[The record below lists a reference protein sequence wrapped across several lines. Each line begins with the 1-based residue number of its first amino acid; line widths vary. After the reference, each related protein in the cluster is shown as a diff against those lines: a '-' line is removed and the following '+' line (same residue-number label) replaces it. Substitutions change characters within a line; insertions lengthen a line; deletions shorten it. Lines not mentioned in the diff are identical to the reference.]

1 MNNALSPPS
10 LQDPSR
16 RKLLKY
22 SLLGLG
28 TAALASPL
36 SQAFAGSPAH
46 KLQAG
51 LQLYT
56 VRDLMG
62 QSVADTL
69 KLVAG
74 IGYKEVEFAGYFNLK
89 AKEIRQI
96 LDSEGLTAPSA
107 HVPLEVLQA
116 QLDQVIEDAKIVG
129 HHFIV
134 LPYLTEPQRQTI
146 DQYKSYAAFL
156 NKAGEACKK
165 AGLQMAYHN
174 HDFEFQP
181 INGQVPYDILLKETD
196 ADLVKLELD
205 LFWTI
210 KAGLSPLQLF
220 ERAPGRFAMWHVK
233 DMSQK
238 GDMVD
243 VGTGVIDFAPIIAKG
258 ELAGVKHAFIEH
270 DNSDNRVRTIKQ
282 GFDSLSKLLK

>member
-1 MNNALSPPS
+1 MSQHDPKHQPADLSK
-10 LQDPSR
+10 R
-16 RKLLKY
+16 RLLKY
-22 SLLGLG
+22 SMLGMGAATLFSPFG
-28 TAALASPL
+28 TA
-36 SQAFAGSPAH
+36 QAGSAEKKIQP
-46 KLQAG
+46 G

-89 AKEIRQI
+89 ATEVRKI

-107 HVPLEVLQA
+107 HVPLDVLQA
-116 QLDQVIEDAKIVG
+116 QLDQVIEDAKTVG
-129 HHFIV
+129 HRYIV

-181 INGQVPYDILLKETD
+181 INGQMPYDILLKETD

-243 VGTGVIDFAPIIAKG
+243 VGTGVIDFAPILAKG
-258 ELAGVKHAFIEH
+258 ELAGVQHAFIEH

-282 GFDSLSKLLK
+282 GFDALSKLLK

>member
-1 MNNALSPPS
+1 MNPTTSELAPAN
-10 LQDPSR
+10 PSR

-28 TAALASPL
+28 TAALASP
-36 SQAFAGSPAH
+36 FSPALAGTSAQ
-46 KLQAG
+46 KLQPG

-56 VRDLMG
+56 VRDLMA

-89 AKEIRQI
+89 AKAVRQL

-107 HVPLEVLQA
+107 HLPLEVLQS
-116 QLDQVIEDAKIVG
+116 QLNQVIDDAQTVG
-129 HHFIV
+129 HHYIV
-134 LPYLTEPQRQTI
+134 LPYLTEPQRQSI
-146 DQYKSYAAFL
+146 DQYKAIAELL

-174 HDFEFQP
+174 HDFEFQA

-196 ADLVKLELD
+196 TELVKMELD
-205 LFWTI
+205 LFWTV

-220 ERAPGRFAMWHVK
+220 ERSPGRFPLWHVK
-233 DMSQK
+233 DMNQK
-238 GDMVD
+238 GEMVD
-243 VGTGVIDFAPIIAKG
+243 VGTGVIDFAPMVAKA
-258 ELAGVKHAFIEH
+258 ELSGVKHAFIEH

-282 GFDSLSKLLK
+282 GFDSLSRLLK